1 MGFRR
6 KIMSGYAAM
15 GVLAGL
21 VVGISLL
28 YLRHV
33 EQRHIVLL
41 HQEQT
46 VALLATR
53 LENISRGQMQ
63 STHGYLLAGAEPFLT
78 QQQALAEE
86 MSALHAQLIPLATTP
101 EDQALLEH
109 ARQLSADFQALARD
123 AIRIRREGDTA
134 AALALYQTQV
144 EPLGT
149 RMTDAHHDLVE
160 VAMRQANLT
169 SAELQQRSQ
178 QTMLLLA
185 ILMGAMILGCLGLG
199 AAISRD
205 LSTLL
210 GQILAGVQAVA
221 RGDLKQAVP
230 VRSSDE
236 IGQLAEG
243 VNQMRQALLESED
256 RRSDFI
262 SMICHEL
269 RAPVATIYSFSVFLS
284 REGHLLSQEELATY
298 LGAVARQADNLI
310 RLVDDFVIVE
320 RLDAGR
326 LSYAF
331 SPVHVGAL
339 LDEISKD
346 FREMHPAKAI
356 LLRPGDEPDVVQ
368 GDALRL
374 KQVLTNVVECTVR
387 LAPDSPVTLGWSG
400 NGKGEMCITVSDRG
414 LHIPPNQVEALFA
427 KFGRIQNGKGGSVR
441 GGLGLYIAK
450 RIVEAH
456 GGSIQVETTPDQG
469 TTFSIALPIWVAPAH
484 T

>member
-6 KIMSGYAAM
+6 KMISGYAAM

-28 YLRHV
+28 HLRQV
-33 EQRHIVLL
+33 EQRYAALL

-53 LENISRGQMQ
+53 LENLSQGQVQ

-86 MSALHAQLIPLATTP
+86 ISALHAQLIPLATAP

-109 ARQLSADFQALARD
+109 ARQLSADFQTLAHD
-123 AIRIRREGDTA
+123 AIRARRKGDTA
-134 AALALYQTQV
+134 AALELYQTQV

-149 RMTDAHHDLVE
+149 RMIEAHHDLVE
-160 VAMRQANLT
+160 VAMRQASLT
-169 SAELQQRSQ
+169 STELQQQSQ
-178 QTMLLLA
+178 QTTVLLA
-185 ILMGAMILGCLGLG
+185 LLTGAVILVGLGLG
-199 AAISRD
+199 AVISRD
-205 LSTLL
+205 LSTSL
-210 GQILAGVQAVA
+210 GQILAGVQAVE
-221 RGDLKQAVP
+221 RGNLKQPVP
-230 VRSSDE
+230 IHSNDE

-243 VNQMRQALLESED
+243 VNRMRQALLESQD

-262 SMICHEL
+262 SMLCHEL

-284 REGHLLSQEELATY
+284 REGHLLSREDLATY
-298 LGAVARQADNLI
+298 LGAVARQADTLI
-310 RLVDDFVIVE
+310 RLVDDFVMVE

-331 SPVHVGAL
+331 SLVRVGAL
-339 LDEISKD
+339 LDEVFRD
-346 FREMHPAKAI
+346 FREMHPSKAI
-356 LLRPGDEPDVVQ
+356 ILRPGDEPDVVQ

-374 KQVLTNVVECTVR
+374 KQALTNVVECAVR
-387 LAPDSPVTLGWSG
+387 LAPDSPVILGWSS
-400 NGKGEMCITVSDRG
+400 NGEGEMCITVSDQG
-414 LHIPPNQVEALFA
+414 LHIPPDQVEALFA
-427 KFGRIQNGKGGSVR
+427 KFGRIQNGNSGSVR

-456 GGSIQVETTPDQG
+456 GGSIQVEPTPDQG
-469 TTFSIALPIWVAPAH
+469 ATFSIALPVWMALTPA
-484 T
+484 